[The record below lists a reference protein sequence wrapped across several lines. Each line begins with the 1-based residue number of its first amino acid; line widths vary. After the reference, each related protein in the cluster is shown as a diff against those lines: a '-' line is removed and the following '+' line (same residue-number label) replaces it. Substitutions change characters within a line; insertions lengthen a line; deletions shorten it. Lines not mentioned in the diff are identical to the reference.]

1 MRRIK
6 IAGLSLVAVFAVSV
20 AMSATASAVT
30 GPEYGRCLK
39 VTPKAVTNYDSA
51 KCIKLASEDP
61 GTEEEKL
68 KKGNYQWTN
77 TIVKKGFTVSL
88 KPTTIATL
96 ENKSGTK
103 VTCKKLKGAGE
114 YTGIITEI
122 VTETVFSECESGG
135 IKCNTTGDGAG
146 VIKVKELEGELGIIT
161 KVVPDTKDKLGNVV
175 FPKGGTALSKS
186 EFVFFSCAGVLTAKV
201 HNSVIA
207 PITANAM
214 KDPATVK
221 FAGSKGVQKPT
232 KFAGEPEMH
241 LETSFSGGALESS
254 SQVATT
260 IVDNEEKIEA
270 RVL

>member
-20 AMSATASAVT
+20 AMSATAAAVT
-30 GPEYGRCLK
+30 GPEYGRCI
-39 VTPKAVTNYDSA
+39 KAATKSVSNYDSA
-51 KCIKLASEDP
+51 KCIKLASEDA
-61 GTEEEKL
+61 GTEAEKL
-68 KKGNYQWTN
+68 KKGNYEWTK
-77 TIVKKGFTVSL
+77 TILKKGFTVSL

-96 ENKSGTK
+96 ENHSGTK
-103 VTCKKLKGAGE
+103 VTCKKLTGKGE
-114 YTGIITEI
+114 YTGTITEI
-122 VTETVFSECESGG
+122 VTQTDFSECESGG
-135 IKCNTTGDGAG
+135 IKCNTTGDPAG

-161 KVVPDTKDKLGNVV
+161 KASPETKDKIGTVL
-175 FPKGGTALSKS
+175 FPKGGTPQSKS
-186 EFVFFSCAGVLTAKV
+186 QFVFFGCAGVLTADV
-201 HNSVIA
+201 HQSVIS

-221 FAGSKGVQKPT
+221 FAGSKGVQKPE
-232 KFAGEPEMH
+232 KFEGGPKDT
-241 LETSFSGGALESS
+241 LETSFSGGAFESS

>member
-6 IAGLSLVAVFAVSV
+6 IAGLCLVAVFAVSV
-20 AMSATASAVT
+20 AFAGSASAVT
-30 GPEYGRCLK
+30 GPEYGRCI
-39 VTPKAVTNYDSA
+39 KAPTKALTNYDSA
-51 KCIKLASEDP
+51 KCIKFASEDP
-61 GTEEEKL
+61 GTEAEKL
-68 KKGNYQWTN
+68 KKGNYEWTN
-77 TIVKKGFTVSL
+77 TILKPKFTVSL

-103 VTCKKLKGAGE
+103 VTCKKLTGKGE
-114 YTGIITEI
+114 YTGITTEI

-135 IKCNTTGDGAG
+135 IKCNTAGDGAG
-146 VIKVKELEGELGIIT
+146 VIKVKELGGELGIIT
-161 KVVPDTKDKLGNVV
+161 KAVPETKDKVGTVV
-175 FPKGGTALSKS
+175 FPKGGTPLSKS

-201 HNSVIA
+201 HNSVIS
-207 PITANAM
+207 PITANAI

-221 FAGSKGVQKPT
+221 FSGAKGVQKPV
-232 KFAGEPEMH
+232 KFEGQPEMH
-241 LETSFSGGALESS
+241 LETSFSGGPLESS

>member
-6 IAGLSLVAVFAVSV
+6 IAGLCLVAVFAMGVV
-20 AMSATASAVT
+20 MATSASAVT
-30 GPEYGRCLK
+30 GPEYGRCI
-39 VTPKAVTNYDSA
+39 KAPTKALTNYDSA
-51 KCIKLASEDP
+51 KCIKFASEDP
-61 GTEEEKL
+61 GTEAEKL
-68 KKGNYQWTN
+68 KKGNYEWTT
-77 TIVKKGFTVSL
+77 TILKKGFTVAL

-103 VTCKKLKGAGE
+103 VTCKKLSGKGE
-114 YTGIITEI
+114 YTGVTTEI

-135 IKCNTTGDGAG
+135 IKCNTTGDGTG

-161 KVVPDTKDKLGNVV
+161 KVTPDTKDKIGTVL

-201 HNSVIA
+201 HNSVIS

-214 KDPATVK
+214 KSVATVK
-221 FAGSKGVQKPT
+221 FAGAKGVQKPT
-232 KFAGEPEMH
+232 KFEGGPNMF
-241 LETSFSGGALESS
+241 LETSFTGAPLEPS

-260 IVDNEEKIEA
+260 IVKAEEKIEI
-270 RVL
+270 RST